1 MFTNSVRQKALRTA
15 ITAKRFNSSHGHHN
29 VEKKPIEITF
39 AKILA
44 VVSLVGGWAL
54 YKNKDNTES
63 TLFKSGLFDQ
73 ETNGKRDHLR
83 EEGYESRYKLGFI
96 KTYIAD
102 NGGSGFGNTAYRRG
116 SGEDVTNTNLIAAHS
131 PWGPQFG
138 AGIKLDKLGE
148 RRERIERFAPLK

>member
-1 MFTNSVRQKALRTA
+1 MFANSTRQKALRATLS
-15 ITAKRFNSSHGHHN
+15 AKRFNSSHSHH

-39 AKILA
+39 AKIFA
-44 VVSLVGGWAL
+44 VGSLVGGWLL
-54 YKNKDNTES
+54 YKNKDNTE
-63 TLFKSGLFDQ
+63 TPLFKSGLFDQ
-73 ETNGKRDHLR
+73 ELNGQRDHLR
-83 EEGYESRYKLGFI
+83 EEGYESRYKMGFI

-102 NGGSGFGNTAYRRG
+102 NGGSGFGNSAYRRG
-116 SGEDVTNTNLIAAHS
+116 SGEEVSNANLIAAHS